1 MLGLRML
8 LRLWIRGLLVED
20 GFEGEATCLVELS
33 DRRMRW
39 YVFLIESNSTE
50 PPPELRRLA
59 RVDFFTGAE
68 KQMCPMFRN
77 F

>member
-1 MLGLRML
+1 MHDGSAVGLVALLML
-8 LRLWIRGLLVED
+8 LRLRLRDFLAEV
-20 GFEGEATCLVELS
+20 GFAGEATCLAELS

-50 PPPELRRLA
+50 APPELRRLA

-68 KQMCPMFRN
+68 R
-77 F
+77 